1 MSQMLQMAQVFVSK
15 SGSNIGCHVAQIFI
29 DIHTLREKAG
39 MTQPELAEKIH
50 VEPNSVHRYEKGE
63 RQMSLH
69 TAYEA
74 SVAFGVP
81 MESLIPDS
89 YKENR
94 QEEEKQSEKE
104 EKAEKK
110 PSPVLE
116 EAIKQLLMLDPKYQ
130 DLIVSEINTLALRQS
145 LL

>member
-1 MSQMLQMAQVFVSK
+1 MASAKDDKQFK
-15 SGSNIGCHVAQIFI
+15 YDAGNTLLA
-29 DIHTLREKAG
+29 LREKAG

-63 RQMSLH
+63 RQMNLH

-89 YKENR
+89 YKENG
-94 QEEEKQSEKE
+94 QEAKKPSEKE
-104 EKAEKK
+104 EKAAEQSN
-110 PSPVLE
+110 PALA

-130 DLIVSEINTLALRQS
+130 DLIVSEINALALRQS
-145 LL
+145 LM

>member
-1 MSQMLQMAQVFVSK
+1 MASAKDDKQFK
-15 SGSNIGCHVAQIFI
+15 YDAGNTLLA
-29 DIHTLREKAG
+29 LREKAG
-39 MTQPELAEKIH
+39 MTQPKLAEKIH

-63 RQMSLH
+63 RQMNLH

-89 YKENR
+89 YKENG
-94 QEEEKQSEKE
+94 QEAKKPSEKE
-104 EKAEKK
+104 EKAAEQ
-110 PSPVLE
+110 PNPALA

-130 DLIVSEINTLALRQS
+130 DLIVSEINALALRQS
-145 LL
+145 LM

>member
-1 MSQMLQMAQVFVSK
+1 MASAKDDKQFK
-15 SGSNIGCHVAQIFI
+15 YDAGNTLLA
-29 DIHTLREKAG
+29 LREKAG

-63 RQMSLH
+63 RQMNLH

-89 YKENR
+89 YKENG
-94 QEEEKQSEKE
+94 QEAKKPSEKE
-104 EKAEKK
+104 EKAAEQ
-110 PSPVLE
+110 PNP
-116 EAIKQLLMLDPKYQ
+116 A
-130 DLIVSEINTLALRQS
+130 LAEDRKS
-145 LL
+145 VV

>member
-1 MSQMLQMAQVFVSK
+1 
-15 SGSNIGCHVAQIFI
+15 VASAKDDKQFKY
-29 DIHTLREKAG
+29 DAGNTLLALREKAG

-63 RQMSLH
+63 RQMNLH

-89 YKENR
+89 YKENG
-94 QEEEKQSEKE
+94 QEAKKPSEKE
-104 EKAEKK
+104 EKAAEQ
-110 PSPVLE
+110 PNPALA

-130 DLIVSEINTLALRQS
+130 DLIVSEINALALRQS
-145 LL
+145 LM

>member
-1 MSQMLQMAQVFVSK
+1 MASAKDDKQFK
-15 SGSNIGCHVAQIFI
+15 YDAGNTLLA
-29 DIHTLREKAG
+29 LREKAG

-89 YKENR
+89 YKE
-94 QEEEKQSEKE
+94 

-130 DLIVSEINTLALRQS
+130 DLIVSEINTLTLRQS

>member
-1 MSQMLQMAQVFVSK
+1 MASAKDDKQFK
-15 SGSNIGCHVAQIFI
+15 YDAGNTLLA
-29 DIHTLREKAG
+29 LREKAG

-63 RQMSLH
+63 RLMNLH

-89 YKENR
+89 YKENG
-94 QEEEKQSEKE
+94 QEAKKPSEKE
-104 EKAEKK
+104 EKAAEQ
-110 PSPVLE
+110 PNPALA

-130 DLIVSEINTLALRQS
+130 DLIVSEINALALRQS
-145 LL
+145 LM

>member
-1 MSQMLQMAQVFVSK
+1 MASAKDDKQFK
-15 SGSNIGCHVAQIFI
+15 YVAGN
-29 DIHTLREKAG
+29 TLLALREKAG

-63 RQMSLH
+63 RQMNLH

-89 YKENR
+89 YKENG
-94 QEEEKQSEKE
+94 QEAKKPSEKE
-104 EKAEKK
+104 EKAAEQ
-110 PSPVLE
+110 PNPALA

-130 DLIVSEINTLALRQS
+130 DLIVSEINALALRQS
-145 LL
+145 LM

>member
-1 MSQMLQMAQVFVSK
+1 MASAKDDKQFK
-15 SGSNIGCHVAQIFI
+15 YDAGNTLLA
-29 DIHTLREKAG
+29 LREKAG

-63 RQMSLH
+63 RQMNLH

-81 MESLIPDS
+81 MESLVPDS
-89 YKENR
+89 YKENG
-94 QEEEKQSEKE
+94 QESKKPSEKE
-104 EKAEKK
+104 EKAAEQ
-110 PSPVLE
+110 PNPALA

>member
-1 MSQMLQMAQVFVSK
+1 MY
-15 SGSNIGCHVAQIFI
+15 GCVAL
-29 DIHTLREKAG
+29 DRE
-39 MTQPELAEKIH
+39 
-50 VEPNSVHRYEKGE
+50 
-63 RQMSLH
+63 
-69 TAYEA
+69 
-74 SVAFGVP
+74 SVAKTP
-81 MESLIPDS
+81 CKRRYCTDICNS

-130 DLIVSEINTLALRQS
+130 DLIVSEINTLTLRQS

>member
-1 MSQMLQMAQVFVSK
+1 MASAKDDKQFK
-15 SGSNIGCHVAQIFI
+15 YDAGNTLLA
-29 DIHTLREKAG
+29 LREKAG

-130 DLIVSEINTLALRQS
+130 DLIVSEINTLTLNQWAQGSSPWRCTRY
-145 LL
+145 

>member
-1 MSQMLQMAQVFVSK
+1 MASAKDDKQFK
-15 SGSNIGCHVAQIFI
+15 YDAGNTLLA
-29 DIHTLREKAG
+29 LREKAG
-39 MTQPELAEKIH
+39 MTKPELAEKIH

-89 YKENR
+89 YKENK
-94 QEEEKQSEKE
+94 QEVKKPPEHA
-104 EKAEKK
+104 EKASEQ
-110 PSPVLE
+110 PNPALE

>member
-1 MSQMLQMAQVFVSK
+1 MASAKDDKQFK
-15 SGSNIGCHVAQIFI
+15 YDAGNTLLA
-29 DIHTLREKAG
+29 LREKAG

-63 RQMSLH
+63 RQMNLH

-89 YKENR
+89 YKENG
-94 QEEEKQSEKE
+94 QEAKSHP
-104 EKAEKK
+104 KK
-110 PSPVLE
+110 RR
-116 EAIKQLLMLDPKYQ
+116 K
-130 DLIVSEINTLALRQS
+130 LRSNQIP
-145 LL
+145 L

>member
-1 MSQMLQMAQVFVSK
+1 MASAKDDKQFK
-15 SGSNIGCHVAQIFI
+15 YEAGNTLLA
-29 DIHTLREKAG
+29 LREKAG

-63 RQMSLH
+63 RQMNLH

-89 YKENR
+89 YKENG
-94 QEEEKQSEKE
+94 QEAKKPSEKE
-104 EKAEKK
+104 EKAAEQ
-110 PSPVLE
+110 PNPALA

-130 DLIVSEINTLALRQS
+130 DLIVSEINALALRQS
-145 LL
+145 LM

>member
-1 MSQMLQMAQVFVSK
+1 MASAKDDKQLK
-15 SGSNIGCHVAQIFI
+15 YDAGNTLLA
-29 DIHTLREKAG
+29 LREKAG

-63 RQMSLH
+63 RQMNLH

-89 YKENR
+89 YKENG
-94 QEEEKQSEKE
+94 QEAKKPSEKE
-104 EKAEKK
+104 EKAAEQ
-110 PSPVLE
+110 PNPALA

-130 DLIVSEINTLALRQS
+130 DLIVSEINALALRQS
-145 LL
+145 LM

>member
-1 MSQMLQMAQVFVSK
+1 MASAKDDKQFK
-15 SGSNIGCHVAQIFI
+15 YDAGNTLLA
-29 DIHTLREKAG
+29 LREKAG

-63 RQMSLH
+63 RNLH

-89 YKENR
+89 YKENG
-94 QEEEKQSEKE
+94 QEAKKPSEKE
-104 EKAEKK
+104 EKAAEQ
-110 PSPVLE
+110 PNPALA

-130 DLIVSEINTLALRQS
+130 DLIVSEINALALRQS
-145 LL
+145 LM

>member
-1 MSQMLQMAQVFVSK
+1 MASAKDDKQFK
-15 SGSNIGCHVAQIFI
+15 YDAGNTLLA
-29 DIHTLREKAG
+29 LREKAG

-63 RQMSLH
+63 RQMNLH

-81 MESLIPDS
+81 MESLVPDS
-89 YKENR
+89 YKENG
-94 QEEEKQSEKE
+94 QEVKKPSEKE
-104 EKAEKK
+104 EKAAEQ
-110 PSPVLE
+110 PNPALA
-116 EAIKQLLMLDPKYQ
+116 EAIKQLLMLAPKYQ
-130 DLIVSEINTLALRQS
+130 DLIVSEINALALRQS

>member
-1 MSQMLQMAQVFVSK
+1 MASAKDDKQFK
-15 SGSNIGCHVAQIFI
+15 YDAGNTLLA
-29 DIHTLREKAG
+29 LREKAG

-89 YKENR
+89 YKENK

-110 PSPVLE
+110 SSPALE
-116 EAIKQLLMLDPKYQ
+116 KAIKQLLMLDPKYQ